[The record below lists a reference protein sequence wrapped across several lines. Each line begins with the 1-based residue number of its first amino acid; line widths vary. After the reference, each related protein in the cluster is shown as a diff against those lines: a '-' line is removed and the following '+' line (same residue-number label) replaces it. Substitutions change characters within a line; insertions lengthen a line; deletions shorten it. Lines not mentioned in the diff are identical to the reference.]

1 MSGRLSKQLDKTLRE
16 AKFGHTK
23 HLKRAAAQFKKDFAD
38 LDSTKYA
45 ESMDPKK
52 KHYQIDPEYAEPIDA
67 KKQLYAIN
75 GIYGLGDMH
84 KKKYPNVNHF
94 DLVR

>member
-52 KHYQIDPEYAEPIDA
+52 KHYQIDPEYAAPIEA
-67 KKQLYAIN
+67 KKQVAAIN
-75 GIYGLGDMH
+75 GNFGLG
-84 KKKYPNVNHF
+84 
-94 DLVR
+94 